1 MTQQQVP
8 GYAVATVTQEEGGAK
23 TPGTSAGVSGSLA
36 LEGVKNVHIAYTNT
50 KQGGGETGG
59 SGSETG
65 GGTSTPAQKPNPKTG
80 A

>member
-1 MTQQQVP
+1 M
-8 GYAVATVTQEEGGAK
+8 ATVTQEEGGAK
-23 TPGTSAGVSGSLA
+23 TFGTSAGVSGSLA
-36 LEGVKNVHIAYTNT
+36 LEGVKNVHIAYANT

-59 SGSETG
+59 GSETG